1 LSPAACQNIVI
12 TLCKKSVSEH
22 PTCKYFTENLQQYDV
37 GKTLIML
44 LQMYVIHL
52 AAGRGF
58 FMAGCPMWR
67 KHMETIGTLWLY
79 LVFFGIVSI
88 MLVIDFIGFK
98 HQHGQ
103 EVKIRTAAYWS
114 VAWVSVA
121 ALFGGGLWL
130 YLEQTAGV
138 VLANQKVMEYFA
150 GYLLEKSLAID
161 NVFVWLM
168 IFAAFAIPPALQ
180 RQLLLYGVL
189 GAIVLRTIFIFIG
202 AWFVQEFS
210 WILYLFGAFLVYTG
224 YKFLRGH
231 NDEASNIE
239 DMPLLKWLRKHMRI
253 TPQLEGNKFFIRKD
267 GLLWATPL
275 FLVLI
280 LVEASDVIFAMDSIP
295 AIFAVTTDP
304 FIVLTANLMAIL
316 GLRAMFF
323 LLSGAAS
330 KMYYLPYG
338 LGVILVFI
346 GFKMLMLDVFHMP
359 IWISLGFIVIVLAIT
374 ALLSI
379 RHNKKYNIHQ
389 L

>member
-1 LSPAACQNIVI
+1 
-12 TLCKKSVSEH
+12 
-22 PTCKYFTENLQQYDV
+22 
-37 GKTLIML
+37 
-44 LQMYVIHL
+44 
-52 AAGRGF
+52 
-58 FMAGCPMWR
+58 MASRPMWR
-67 KHMETIGTLWLY
+67 IHMETIGTLWLY
-79 LVFFGIVSI
+79 LVFFAIVAV
-88 MLVIDFIGFK
+88 MLVIDFVGFK

-103 EVKIRTAAYWS
+103 EVKVRTAAYWS
-114 VAWVSVA
+114 IAWVSVA
-121 ALFGGGLWL
+121 TLFGGGLWL
-130 YLEQTAGV
+130 YLEQTAGAAI
-138 VLANQKVMEYFA
+138 ANTKVMEYFA

-180 RQLLLYGVL
+180 RKLLLYGVL

-224 YKFLRGH
+224 FKFLRGQH
-231 NDEASNIE
+231 EEDSNIE
-239 DMPLLKWLRKHMRI
+239 DMAILKWLRKHMRI
-253 TPQLEGNKFFIRKD
+253 TPQLQGDKFFVRQN

-280 LVEASDVIFAMDSIP
+280 LVEASDVIFAVDSIP

-330 KMYYLPYG
+330 KMHYLPYG
-338 LGVILVFI
+338 LGLILVFI

-359 IWISLGFIVIVLAIT
+359 IWISLSFIVIVLTIT
-374 ALLSI
+374 AWLSI
-379 RHNKKYNIHQ
+379 RHSKKYNETA

>member
-1 LSPAACQNIVI
+1 
-12 TLCKKSVSEH
+12 
-22 PTCKYFTENLQQYDV
+22 
-37 GKTLIML
+37 
-44 LQMYVIHL
+44 
-52 AAGRGF
+52 
-58 FMAGCPMWR
+58 
-67 KHMETIGTLWLY
+67 METIGTLWLY
-79 LVFFGIVSI
+79 LVFFAIVAV
-88 MLVIDFIGFK
+88 MLIIDFVGFK

-103 EVKIRTAAYWS
+103 EVKVRTAAYWS
-114 VAWVSVA
+114 IAWVSVA
-121 ALFGGGLWL
+121 TLFGGGLWL
-130 YLEQTAGV
+130 FLEQTAGTAI
-138 VLANQKVMEYFA
+138 ANAKVMEYFA

-180 RQLLLYGVL
+180 RKLLLYGVL

-210 WILYLFGAFLVYTG
+210 WILYIFGAFLVYTG
-224 YKFLRGH
+224 FKFLRGQ
-231 NDEASNIE
+231 DEEESNIE
-239 DMPLLKWLRKHMRI
+239 DMAILKWLRKRMRI
-253 TPQLEGNKFFIRKD
+253 TPQLEADKFFIRKD

-280 LVEASDVIFAMDSIP
+280 LVEASDVIFAVDSIP

-330 KMYYLPYG
+330 KMHYLPYG
-338 LGVILVFI
+338 LGIILVFI

-359 IWISLGFIVIVLAIT
+359 IWISLSFIVIVLTIT
-374 ALLSI
+374 AILSI
-379 RHNKKYNIHQ
+379 RHSKKHNQ
-389 L
+389 TTL

>member
-1 LSPAACQNIVI
+1 
-12 TLCKKSVSEH
+12 
-22 PTCKYFTENLQQYDV
+22 
-37 GKTLIML
+37 
-44 LQMYVIHL
+44 
-52 AAGRGF
+52 
-58 FMAGCPMWR
+58 
-67 KHMETIGTLWLY
+67 METIGTLWLY
-79 LVFFGIVSI
+79 LVFFTIVAV
-88 MLVIDFIGFK
+88 MLVIDFVGFK
-98 HQHGQ
+98 HQHGE
-103 EVKIRTAAYWS
+103 EVKVRTAAYWS
-114 VAWVSVA
+114 IAWVSVA
-121 ALFGGGLWL
+121 TLFGGGLWL
-130 YLEQTAGV
+130 YLEQTAGAAI
-138 VLANQKVMEYFA
+138 ANTKVMEYFA

-180 RQLLLYGVL
+180 RKLLLYGVL

-224 YKFLRGH
+224 FKFLRGQH
-231 NDEASNIE
+231 EEDSNIE
-239 DMPLLKWLRKHMRI
+239 DMAILKWLRKHMRI
-253 TPQLEGNKFFIRKD
+253 TPQLQGDKFFVRQN

-280 LVEASDVIFAMDSIP
+280 LVEASDVIFAVDSIP

-330 KMYYLPYG
+330 KMHYLPYG
-338 LGVILVFI
+338 LGLILVFI

-359 IWISLGFIVIVLAIT
+359 IWISLSFIVIVLTVTAI
-374 ALLSI
+374 LSI
-379 RHNKKYNIHQ
+379 RHSKKHNETT

>member
-1 LSPAACQNIVI
+1 
-12 TLCKKSVSEH
+12 
-22 PTCKYFTENLQQYDV
+22 
-37 GKTLIML
+37 
-44 LQMYVIHL
+44 
-52 AAGRGF
+52 
-58 FMAGCPMWR
+58 
-67 KHMETIGTLWLY
+67 METIGTLWLY
-79 LVFFGIVSI
+79 LVFFAIVAV
-88 MLVIDFIGFK
+88 MLIIDFVGFK

-103 EVKIRTAAYWS
+103 EVKVRTAAYWS
-114 VAWVSVA
+114 IAWVSVA
-121 ALFGGGLWL
+121 TLFGGGLWL
-130 YLEQTAGV
+130 YLEQTAGTAI
-138 VLANQKVMEYFA
+138 ANAKVMEYFA

-180 RQLLLYGVL
+180 RKLLLYGVL

-210 WILYLFGAFLVYTG
+210 WILYIFGAFLVYTG
-224 YKFLRGH
+224 FKFLRGQ
-231 NDEASNIE
+231 DEEESNIE
-239 DMPLLKWLRKHMRI
+239 DMAILKWLRKRMRI
-253 TPQLEGNKFFIRKD
+253 TPQLEGDKFFIRKD

-280 LVEASDVIFAMDSIP
+280 LVEASDVIFAVDSIP

-330 KMYYLPYG
+330 KMHYLPYG
-338 LGVILVFI
+338 LGIILVFI

-359 IWISLGFIVIVLAIT
+359 IWISLSFIVIVLTIT
-374 ALLSI
+374 AILSI
-379 RHNKKYNIHQ
+379 RHSKKYNETT

>member
-1 LSPAACQNIVI
+1 
-12 TLCKKSVSEH
+12 
-22 PTCKYFTENLQQYDV
+22 
-37 GKTLIML
+37 
-44 LQMYVIHL
+44 
-52 AAGRGF
+52 
-58 FMAGCPMWR
+58 
-67 KHMETIGTLWLY
+67 METIGTLWLY
-79 LVFFGIVSI
+79 LVFFAIVAV
-88 MLVIDFIGFK
+88 MLVIDFVGFK

-103 EVKIRTAAYWS
+103 EVKVRTAAYWS
-114 VAWVSVA
+114 IAWVSVA
-121 ALFGGGLWL
+121 TLFGGGLWL
-130 YLEQTAGV
+130 YLEQTAGAAI
-138 VLANQKVMEYFA
+138 ANTKVMEYFA

-180 RQLLLYGVL
+180 RKLLLYGVL
-189 GAIVLRTIFIFIG
+189 GAIILRTIFIFIG

-224 YKFLRGH
+224 FKFLRGQH
-231 NDEASNIE
+231 EEDSNIE
-239 DMPLLKWLRKHMRI
+239 DMAILKWLRKHMRI
-253 TPQLEGNKFFIRKD
+253 TPQLQGDKFFVRQN

-280 LVEASDVIFAMDSIP
+280 LVEASDVIFAVDSIP

-323 LLSGAAS
+323 LLSSAAS
-330 KMYYLPYG
+330 KMHYLPYG
-338 LGVILVFI
+338 LGLILVFI

-359 IWISLGFIVIVLAIT
+359 IWISLSFIVIVLTVTAI
-374 ALLSI
+374 LSI
-379 RHNKKYNIHQ
+379 RHSKKHNETT

>member
-1 LSPAACQNIVI
+1 
-12 TLCKKSVSEH
+12 
-22 PTCKYFTENLQQYDV
+22 
-37 GKTLIML
+37 
-44 LQMYVIHL
+44 
-52 AAGRGF
+52 
-58 FMAGCPMWR
+58 
-67 KHMETIGTLWLY
+67 METIGTLWLY
-79 LVFFGIVSI
+79 LVFFAIVAV
-88 MLVIDFIGFK
+88 MLIIDFVGFK

-103 EVKIRTAAYWS
+103 EVKVRTAAYWS
-114 VAWVSVA
+114 IAWVSVA
-121 ALFGGGLWL
+121 TLFGGGLWL
-130 YLEQTAGV
+130 YLEQTAGTAI
-138 VLANQKVMEYFA
+138 ANAKVMEYFA

-180 RQLLLYGVL
+180 RKLLLYGVL

-210 WILYLFGAFLVYTG
+210 WILYIFGAFLVYTG
-224 YKFLRGH
+224 FKFLRGQH
-231 NDEASNIE
+231 EEDSNIE
-239 DMPLLKWLRKHMRI
+239 DMAILKWLRKHMRI
-253 TPQLEGNKFFIRKD
+253 TPQLQGDKFFVRQN

-280 LVEASDVIFAMDSIP
+280 LVEASDVIFAVDSIP

-330 KMYYLPYG
+330 KMHYLPYG
-338 LGVILVFI
+338 LGIILVFI
-346 GFKMLMLDVFHMP
+346 GFKMLMLDMFHMP
-359 IWISLGFIVIVLAIT
+359 IWISLSFIVIVLTVTAI
-374 ALLSI
+374 LSI
-379 RHNKKYNIHQ
+379 RHSKKYNETT

>member
-1 LSPAACQNIVI
+1 
-12 TLCKKSVSEH
+12 
-22 PTCKYFTENLQQYDV
+22 
-37 GKTLIML
+37 
-44 LQMYVIHL
+44 
-52 AAGRGF
+52 
-58 FMAGCPMWR
+58 
-67 KHMETIGTLWLY
+67 METIGTLWLY
-79 LVFFGIVSI
+79 LVFFAIVAV
-88 MLVIDFIGFK
+88 MLVIDFVGFK

-103 EVKIRTAAYWS
+103 EVKVRTASYWS
-114 VAWVSVA
+114 IAWVSVA
-121 ALFGGGLWL
+121 TLFGGGLWL
-130 YLEQTAGV
+130 YLEQTAGAAI
-138 VLANQKVMEYFA
+138 ANTKVMEYFA

-180 RQLLLYGVL
+180 RKLLLYGVL

-224 YKFLRGH
+224 FKFLRGQH
-231 NDEASNIE
+231 EEDSNIE
-239 DMPLLKWLRKHMRI
+239 DMAILKWLRKHMRI
-253 TPQLEGNKFFIRKD
+253 TPQLQGDKFFVRQN

-280 LVEASDVIFAMDSIP
+280 LVEASDVIFAVDSIP

-330 KMYYLPYG
+330 KMHYLPYG
-338 LGVILVFI
+338 LGLILVFI

-359 IWISLGFIVIVLAIT
+359 IWISLSFIVIVLTVTAI
-374 ALLSI
+374 LSI
-379 RHNKKYNIHQ
+379 RHSKKHNETT

>member
-1 LSPAACQNIVI
+1 
-12 TLCKKSVSEH
+12 
-22 PTCKYFTENLQQYDV
+22 
-37 GKTLIML
+37 
-44 LQMYVIHL
+44 
-52 AAGRGF
+52 
-58 FMAGCPMWR
+58 
-67 KHMETIGTLWLY
+67 METIGTLWLY
-79 LVFFGIVSI
+79 LAFFGIVAV
-88 MLVIDFIGFK
+88 MLIIDFLGFK
-98 HQHGQ
+98 QKQGQ
-103 EVKIRTAAYWS
+103 DVKIKTAAYWS
-114 VAWVSVA
+114 LAWVSVA
-121 ALFGGGLWL
+121 TLFGGGLWL
-130 YLEQTAGV
+130 YLQQIAGV
-138 VLANQKVMEYFA
+138 TVANTKVMEYFA

-180 RQLLLYGVL
+180 RKLLLYGVL

-210 WILYLFGAFLVYTG
+210 WILYIFGAFLVYTG
-224 YKFLRGH
+224 FKFLKGQ
-231 NDEASNIE
+231 DDDPNIE
-239 DMPLLKWLRKHMRI
+239 DMAILKWLRKHMRI
-253 TPQLEGNKFFIRKD
+253 TPTLEEDKFFVRQN
-267 GLLWATPL
+267 GMLWATPL

-280 LVEASDVIFAMDSIP
+280 LVEASDVIFAVDSIP

-330 KMYYLPYG
+330 KMHYLPYG
-338 LGVILVFI
+338 LGLILVFI

-359 IWISLGFIVIVLAIT
+359 IWISLGFIIITLTVT

-379 RHNKKYNIHQ
+379 RHSKKYNETT